1 MDRRKFLK
9 AIALTGAATTV
20 IKDADAMSMLSQS
33 FKTDDATGK
42 YDLVAVLGGEPEACS
57 ERPLPSWEE

>member
-20 IKDADAMSMLSQS
+20 IKDADAMSTL
-33 FKTDDATGK
+33 TI
-42 YDLVAVLGGEPEACS
+42 V
-57 ERPLPSWEE
+57 